1 MPSRELIHVDN
12 SLDELRD
19 LATMQLAERQQ
30 ESLKQ
35 MHIRNILM
43 AEERKNRLRDFQ
55 EAATDLQNSGNTI
68 YYQRIPNY
76 EVTESIVIDPNS
88 LTKGF

>member
-43 AEERKNRLRDFQ
+43 AEERRNRLRDFQ
-55 EAATDLQNSGNTI
+55 EFSDLQNSDNTI